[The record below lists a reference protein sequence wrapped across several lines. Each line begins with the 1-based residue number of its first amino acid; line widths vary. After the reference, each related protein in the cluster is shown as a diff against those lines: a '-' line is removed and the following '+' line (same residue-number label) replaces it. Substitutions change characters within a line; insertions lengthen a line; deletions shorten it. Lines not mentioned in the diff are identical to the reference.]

1 MATKRSKTQARRSGR
16 SGLSG
21 LAWLAIGLAIGGVA
35 FGYLQ
40 FRGRWGLPASTLPQP
55 DPHAQAATPSS
66 DNGVPEAVEK
76 PRPKYDFYT
85 LLPEKE
91 VVIPDAELDAQAR
104 AEAAK
109 PPAPASTDVA
119 RTDATGTAIAPPVG
133 TAPVTSAQAETPS
146 AAGSAT
152 GPRYLIQAGA
162 FRGSAEADALKAQ
175 IALTGEVARVEVAQ
189 INGNTVHRVRMG
201 PYPNASALAAAKQAL
216 ASHGITAQAIRVK

>member
-1 MATKRSKTQARRSGR
+1 MAQRSKNQARRSGR
-16 SGLSG
+16 SGMPG
-21 LAWLAIGLAIGGVA
+21 WAWLVVGLLLGGLA

-40 FRGRWGLPASTLPQP
+40 FRDKWGQPINNLPQP
-55 DPHAQAATPSS
+55 NPQAQAPTPSG
-66 DNGVPEAVEK
+66 DNAVPEPSERPK
-76 PRPKYDFYT
+76 PKYDFYT

-109 PPAPASTDVA
+109 PPKAIVVDPASVA
-119 RTDATGTAIAPPVG
+119 TNSARDAGATPAGDAMATA
-133 TAPVTSAQAETPS
+133 SS
-146 AAGSAT
+146 D

-162 FRGSAEADALKAQ
+162 FRGSTEAEALKAQ
-175 IALTGEVARVEVAQ
+175 IALTGEIARVEVAQ

-216 ASHGITAQAIRVK
+216 VSHGIAAQAIRVK